1 LNATGVSVSSSTTLT
16 ATVPTGGHTGQTYYV
31 EVTTTSGGGSCP
43 TQQNGGCAAGGAAPQ
58 YTY

>member
-1 LNATGVSVSSSTTLT
+1 LNATSVSVSSSTTLT
-16 ATVPTGGHTGQTYYV
+16 ATIPTGGHTGQTYYV
-31 EVTTTSGGGSCP
+31 EVTTVSGGGSCP